1 MQGWWRSVRRAFGGG
16 CSKPACY
23 PGGKASRRARGP
35 ASNNLCN
42 PINIGI
48 FDVSYL
54 NLGGTFYYL
63 CSVLDGYSRSIV
75 HWDLRE
81 SMKEADVEPILERA
95 KEKYPEAKPRMI
107 SERAAVHRARLQGV
121 HSYLRHDARAHL
133 AVLSA
138 VEWQDRTLA
147 QVAQAGMYPAA
158 HAADSGRCAALDSS
172 LCGSLQHGAS
182 AQRNRVC
189 DPAGHAA
196 GAPGRDPCRTRWQTG
211 AGSPPAATPPA
222 AGPEVSR
229 FTDCDY
235 NDFARGNRGGLC
247 REATM

>member
-1 MQGWWRSVRRAFGGG
+1 MQGWWRSVRRAFGGC

-35 ASNNLCN
+35 ASNNRCS

-81 SMKEADVEPILERA
+81 SMKEANVERILERA
-95 KEKYPEAKPRMI
+95 WEKYPDDFRQ
-107 SERAAVHRARLQGV
+107 RAAVHRSQLQGV
-121 HSYLRHDARAHL
+121 HSYLGHDARAHL

-138 VEWQDRTLA
+138 VERKNRTLA
-147 QVAQAGMYPAA
+147 PIAETGMHPAA
-158 HAADSGRCAALDSS
+158 HAVDAGRYAALDSN

-182 AQRNRVC
+182 AQRHRLRH
-189 DPAGHAA
+189 P
-196 GAPGRDPCRTRWQTG
+196 RDRKLEEARRQRKLRRASRWG
-211 AGSPPAATPPA
+211 K
-222 AGPEVSR
+222 R
-229 FTDCDY
+229 
-235 NDFARGNRGGLC
+235 
-247 REATM
+247 